1 MEQPYIDMKKVP
13 QEWNSQALTNTYIQN
28 THERYSVTRF
38 FAPGLYHE
46 LVSPQAPEYT
56 IWAVS
61 NFFKNLRRYSQL
73 NVDHRYQRHR
83 QQILPPVS
91 LVLLIPVTNLPPA
104 TTIPAANLLPVST
117 TPVANC
123 HWCQRHRWQTMV
135 LISGCRY
142 LKVNLNAKMY
152 TCVNSTIQRCP
163 NKIIK
168 NFLIE
173 DFSQLPPVSTLSCE
187 YLREF
192 SKNFETVLMGY
203 SGAGGKLIHE
213 KNQKQKI
220 SWHCPFKL
228 PWKMF
233 DSTCF
238 WRKEQSFL
246 YWDQN

>member
-117 TPVANC
+117 TSVAIC
-123 HWCQRHRWQTMV
+123 HQDQRHRRQICHRCQQHRWQTMV

-142 LKVNLNAKMY
+142 LKVNLKAKIY
-152 TCVNSTIQRCP
+152 IHVNSSIQRCP

-173 DFSQLPPVSTLSCE
+173 DFFHLPPVSAANISANF
-187 YLREF
+187 R
-192 SKNFETVLMGY
+192 KNLKT
-203 SGAGGKLIHE
+203 
-213 KNQKQKI
+213 
-220 SWHCPFKL
+220 
-228 PWKMF
+228 
-233 DSTCF
+233 
-238 WRKEQSFL
+238 
-246 YWDQN
+246 